1 MGERKGFTAM
11 EIRRIKTS
19 LQVEI
24 KGEREREQREE
35 VRERKMTL
43 RK

>member
-1 MGERKGFTAM
+1 M

-24 KGEREREQREE
+24 KGEREQREGSA
-35 VRERKMTL
+35 REENDGAEMN
-43 RK
+43 